1 MARLANACRQ
11 CREWG
16 FVVDDEEFHDRV
28 CCIASPIRDA
38 SGAVVASV
46 GISAPADRLPKR
58 RWKGVGRGVMAAAAE
73 VSEKLGYREQATAGV
88 S

>member
-1 MARLANACRQ
+1 LAKECRQ
-11 CREWG
+11 CRQRG
-16 FVVDDEEFHDRV
+16 FAVDNEEFHDRV

-38 SGAVVASV
+38 SGAVVASI

-58 RWKGVGRGVMAAAAE
+58 RWKGVGREVMGAAAE
-73 VSEKLGYREQATAGV
+73 VSEKLGYSEEATAGV